1 MKQCSCPKNEAS
13 TWFRNV
19 GTLIT
24 TQCKSPKYNP
34 HLNNMHYW
42 NFRTNNCII
51 SILPPIYFN
60 KESLK
65 SNCKI
70 NMREILSL
78 VPGPRSR
85 LHSEQPQRQ
94 PYSSSKPC
102 CFMVRDAVME
112 LLCHFNWG
120 DNHWLHR
127 RETITSQR
135 RVRPKLE
142 KSSSSNG
149 ITHNTA
155 CSACLGPKE
164 NDNVMWYYNEHLDWS
179 LSCHWV
185 HPLISTTQNYW
196 KNFMFFMFCWPCIL
210 A

>member
-1 MKQCSCPKNEAS
+1 M
-13 TWFRNV
+13 
-19 GTLIT
+19 
-24 TQCKSPKYNP
+24 
-34 HLNNMHYW
+34 
-42 NFRTNNCII
+42 
-51 SILPPIYFN
+51 
-60 KESLK
+60 
-65 SNCKI
+65 

-78 VPGPRSR
+78 VPAPRSR
-85 LHSEQPQRQ
+85 LHSEQPLRQ

-142 KSSSSNG
+142 KSSRSNG

-164 NDNVMWYYNEHLDWS
+164 NDSLMWHY
-179 LSCHWV
+179 
-185 HPLISTTQNYW
+185 
-196 KNFMFFMFCWPCIL
+196 
-210 A
+210 